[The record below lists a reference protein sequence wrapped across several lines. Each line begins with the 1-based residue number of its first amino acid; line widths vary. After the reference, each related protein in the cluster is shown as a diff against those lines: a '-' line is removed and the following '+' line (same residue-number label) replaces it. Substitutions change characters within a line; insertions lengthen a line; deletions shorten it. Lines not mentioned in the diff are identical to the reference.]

1 MSLEIKCRLKMYIQE
16 TIAEGCCGDC
26 GEGEDDWGEV
36 CFYLGGS
43 RAILII
49 TDSSCLLFDD
59 SLL

>member
-1 MSLEIKCRLKMYIQE
+1 MYVQE
-16 TIAEGCCGDC
+16 TIAHGCCGDC
-26 GEGEDDWGEV
+26 GEGEDDWGDNYGENIIKL

-49 TDSSCLLFDD
+49 TDSLCLLFDD